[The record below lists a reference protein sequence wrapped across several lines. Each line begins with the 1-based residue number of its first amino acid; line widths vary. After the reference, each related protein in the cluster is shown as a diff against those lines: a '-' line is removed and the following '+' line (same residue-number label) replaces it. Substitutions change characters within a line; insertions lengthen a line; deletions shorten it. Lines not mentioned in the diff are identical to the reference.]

1 MNFHLIIKL
10 ISLSILSIDAISC
23 PSPAFMI
30 SSIYL
35 VSDTSTLVTGPDVT
49 GQVNAILASGGAWTA
64 IIPGATWIWDAP
76 TPTIPS
82 TCQTVIYTK
91 LFNIPGFPI
100 SAFLDVA
107 ADNYYWVNINGNTNF
122 CDSPSTSTFTSS
134 SQVRCN
140 IQRYLFPG
148 QNSVIFTVKNQA
160 DPGAVP
166 PGNPA
171 GLLYSIS
178 IQVNLS

>member
-1 MNFHLIIKL
+1 MNFRLIIKL
-10 ISLSILSIDAISC
+10 IYFLILSIDASTC

-30 SSIYL
+30 SSINL
-35 VSDTSTLVTGPDVT
+35 VSDTTTLVTGPDVT
-49 GQVNAILASGGAWTA
+49 GQVNAIVTSGGAWTA

-122 CDSPSTSTFTSS
+122 CDSPSTGTFTSS
-134 SQVRCN
+134 TQLRCN
-140 IQRYLFPG
+140 IQRYLFPA
-148 QNSVIFTVKNQA
+148 QNSVVFTVENHA
-160 DPGAVP
+160 SPGAVKP
-166 PGNPA
+166 DNPA
-171 GLLYSIS
+171 GLLYKIS
-178 IQVNLS
+178 ITYK